1 MGKSV
6 DESGNERGQADA
18 KSWKL
23 LEHVLLQGVRE
34 QRTARRWGVLFKG
47 LTFVYLFA
55 LLAIALKLWPAGWSS
70 EDDHVAVVRVSG
82 VIAEGEQANAGA
94 IGQGLRE
101 AFDSDAKAV
110 ILAINSPGGSPVQ
123 ADQVFREVRRLRA
136 ASDKPVFAVISDLGA
151 SGAYYIAASADEVF
165 ADRASLVGSIG
176 VISAGFG
183 FVDLLEKLGLERR
196 VFTAGSHKALLD
208 AFTPIKEDEAQFWNG
223 VLEQTHQQFVER
235 VKEGRGQRLSDSDT
249 VFSGLIWSGEE
260 ALELGLIDGFS
271 SARELAR
278 ARFDTETLLDYT
290 PKRHPLQ
297 QMASTLGASVA
308 ETLYGRVLGGAT
320 PVLR

>member
-1 MGKSV
+1 MRQVVLDTETTGLQPEQGHRV
-6 DESGNERGQADA
+6 IEIGCVELINRRPTGRTFHQYLNPEREID
-18 KSWKL
+18 
-23 LEHVLLQGVRE
+23 
-34 QRTARRWGVLFKG
+34 
-47 LTFVYLFA
+47 
-55 LLAIALKLWPAGWSS
+55 
-70 EDDHVAVVRVSG
+70 
-82 VIAEGEQANAGA
+82 AGA
-94 IGQGLRE
+94 QEVHGLSLE
-101 AFDSDAKAV
+101 F
-110 ILAINSPGGSPVQ
+110 L
-123 ADQVFREVRRLRA
+123 
-136 ASDKPVFAVISDLGA
+136 SDKPVFAVISDVGA

-223 VLEQTHQQFVER
+223 VLEQTHRQFVER

-271 SARELAR
+271 SSRELAR